1 MNKAPLFLL
10 LFLTYL
16 FSQAQKA
23 SISGF
28 VKDNNSGETL
38 IFTNCYD
45 SINKVGLTTNAMGY
59 YILKAKK
66 NKNAQLKFS
75 HLGYHSKTISLFV
88 KNDTI
93 INVNLKP
100 KEEQLEEV
108 VINDY
113 ASFQKQDILGKVTVP
128 IKTIT
133 TIPSFAG
140 IPDLMKG
147 ITFIP
152 GISGGREG
160 YSNIYVRGGD
170 RGQNLILLDGIKL
183 YNTNHVGG
191 FLSLLNSDV
200 LKQVDVYK
208 GGFPARYGGRA
219 SSVIDVFSK
228 DGDHDKIKGKLNIGV
243 LNSGAVLEGPIN
255 KSIRFIIGART
266 SYYNLLS
273 NLDNPDPSL
282 NETFKYSIYD
292 INGKITWQP
301 NQNHKVSLSIFSGGD
316 KQTYFY
322 NEPNNDEN
330 LTENSGMKIKTTG
343 VSLLHRGS
351 ITKKLSIENLMA
363 YSNYQNGLYLNT
375 INEIDN
381 LSTSENIN
389 SISDIEDFTIKS
401 RLDFYQSNAYTLRF
415 GVEASYYNF
424 NPGIQNKT
432 IENEQSEEVYNETI
446 GFIDEL
452 ESFEASTYLEN
463 EIDISSNFRLN
474 LGLRAVNYSAKDA
487 SYFKV
492 EPRLSARWLVN
503 KNLSLKSNFT
513 IINQFN
519 HVLVNNIDGFE
530 REIWFSATKDL
541 APQKAIQTAA
551 GLFYSNQNSR
561 FDCSLEVFYKKMS
574 NLYEYS
580 SPLVE
585 EDILDNI
592 SNIVAKNG
600 TGKSRGIELY
610 AKKSFSKLNLNL
622 NYTLS
627 WSDRQFDELNNGNWY
642 PFLYDRRHDF
652 SLVSIFNLN
661 SKYTLSSNFI
671 YNTGA
676 AITLPTGFSKSD
688 AFFGYS
694 YFTYDGLNNRR
705 LPAYH
710 RLDFSVSRKNITKK
724 KNISKW
730 TLNIF
735 NVYARQNPV
744 FIYYDSEKGKTYQKT
759 LFSIIPT
766 LNYSFEF

>member
-1 MNKAPLFLL
+1 MNKGALFLL

-16 FSQAQKA
+16 FSYAQEA

-28 VKDNNSGETL
+28 VKDETSGGTL
-38 IFTNCYD
+38 IFASCYD
-45 SINKVGLTTNAMGY
+45 SINKFGLVTNAMGH

-66 NKNAQLKFS
+66 NKNVKLEFS
-75 HLGYHSKTISLFV
+75 HLGYRSKTVSLFV
-88 KNDTI
+88 TKDTI

-100 KEEQLEEV
+100 KEELLEEV
-108 VINDY
+108 IVSDY

-133 TIPSFAG
+133 SIPSFAG
-140 IPDLMKG
+140 VPDLMKG

-219 SSVIDVFSK
+219 SSVIDVYSK
-228 DGDHDKIKGKLNIGV
+228 DGDQEKIKGKFNIGV

-255 KSIRFIIGART
+255 KRIRFIVGART
-266 SYYNLLS
+266 SYYNLLN

-282 NETFKYSIYD
+282 NESFKYSIYD
-292 INGKITWQP
+292 INGKLTWQP

-316 KQTYFY
+316 KQTYFF
-322 NEPNNDEN
+322 EVPNNGTT

-343 VSLLHRGS
+343 ISLLHRGS
-351 ITKKLSIENLMA
+351 LTKKLSIENLVA
-363 YSNYQNGLYLNT
+363 YSDYQNGLYLNT

-389 SISDIEDFTIKS
+389 SFSDIKDFTIKS
-401 RLDFYQSNAYTLRF
+401 RLDFYQSNAYAMRIGL
-415 GVEASYYNF
+415 EASYYNF
-424 NPGIQNKT
+424 NPGIQNNT
-432 IENEQSEEVYNETI
+432 IENEEGQEIINETV
-446 GFIDEL
+446 GFIDKL
-452 ESFEASTYLEN
+452 ESIEASVYQEN

-474 LGLRAVNYSAKDA
+474 LGVRAVNYQAKDV

-503 KNLSLKSNFT
+503 ENLSLKGNFT
-513 IINQFN
+513 IVNQFN

-530 REIWFSATKDL
+530 REIWFSSTKDL
-541 APQKAIQTAA
+541 APEQAIQTAA
-551 GLFYSNQNSR
+551 GIFYSNQDSN
-561 FDCSLEVFYKKMS
+561 FDVSLEVYYKKMS
-574 NLYEYS
+574 GLFEYR
-580 SPLVE
+580 SPLLE
-585 EDILDNI
+585 EDVLDNI
-592 SNIVAKNG
+592 SNIVAQNG
-600 TGKSRGIELY
+600 VGRSRGIELY

-627 WSDRQFDELNNGNWY
+627 WTDRQFDELNNGDWY

-652 SLVSIFNLN
+652 SLISIFNLN
-661 SKYTLSSNFI
+661 SKYSIGANFI
-671 YNTGA
+671 YTTGA
-676 AITLPTGFSKSD
+676 ALTLPTGFSKND
-688 AFFGYS
+688 AFDHA

-710 RLDFSVSRKNITKK
+710 RLDFLISRKNITKK
-724 KNISKW
+724 QNISTW
-730 TLNIF
+730 TLNVF

-744 FIYYDSEKGKTYQKT
+744 FIYYDSETGKTFQKT

-766 LNYSFEF
+766 LNYSFKF